1 MPTHDCCVL
10 SFLGRRERGAEAPG
24 KRYNRHT
31 GEGYVAPVAG
41 DYARARAA
49 GVTCVP
55 LLVETFGG
63 FGAGL
68 VDVLHAADAWRQ
80 GKLTSSEYDETTW
93 SARKSLPFAMQRIS
107 VAAHLA
113 MAQEVAEALGLSV
126 AADPRAC

>member
-1 MPTHDCCVL
+1 MYEERGGHVGFGNTEEAAHAVV
-10 SFLGRRERGAEAPG
+10 LGRRERGAEAPG

-63 FGAGL
+63 FGTLDSSGRSL
-68 VDVLHAADAWRQ
+68 STLHALA
-80 GKLTSSEYDETTW
+80 SSGAAPPREPLALHTTASSRARA
-93 SARKSLPFAMQRIS
+93 SAASVRVEVLP
-107 VAAHLA
+107 
-113 MAQEVAEALGLSV
+113 
-126 AADPRAC
+126 